1 VQFGDLVVGELDR
14 RIAVAGERRD
24 HVRGVLPRPRRDA
37 DEDVGLVPAAE
48 AVVEFGDDA
57 ASDRRAEFAEGAGPL
72 GNRDAEQ
79 RLVRLAELRPLGDEA
94 QPIEVHVGAA
104 QDGREPRARRLHD
117 REHHLPHFAHRDAV
131 REDADA
137 VERHAAT
144 CLKRLIHGVSFER
157 LDADD
162 SHRRLPSSADRAV

>member
-57 ASDRRAEFAEGAGPL
+57 ASDRRAEFAEGAGAL

-104 QDGREPRARRLHD
+104 QDGREPRARRAGALEPRAQRRD
-117 REHHLPHFAHRDAV
+117 SAEALTACAQLQTRTRDGRETF
-131 REDADA
+131 
-137 VERHAAT
+137 
-144 CLKRLIHGVSFER
+144 G
-157 LDADD
+157 
-162 SHRRLPSSADRAV
+162 